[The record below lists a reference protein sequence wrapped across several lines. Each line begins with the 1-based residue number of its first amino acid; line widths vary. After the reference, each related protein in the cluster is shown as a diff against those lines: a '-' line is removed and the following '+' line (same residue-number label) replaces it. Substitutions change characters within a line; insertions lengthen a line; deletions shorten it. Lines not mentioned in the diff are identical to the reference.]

1 MASSA
6 VSVPS
11 VPWPWVPS
19 PPGPLGPEEAEVPVP
34 VPVPVPPAE
43 ADDDEAD
50 SDGALPLEGKAAHPP
65 HDSRPIPPKMAAR
78 LLLWPAAEAEEV
90 GKEEAGKEFWG
101 TSCSKCGWAF
111 SAGPSS
117 IPSPAGRFLPEVVVV
132 VVGGGGGGDSS
143 S

>member
-1 MASSA
+1 M
-6 VSVPS
+6 
-11 VPWPWVPS
+11 
-19 PPGPLGPEEAEVPVP
+19 PVH
-34 VPVPVPPAE
+34 VPPAE
-43 ADDDEAD
+43 ADDDEAEAD

-78 LLLWPAAEAEEV
+78 LLLWPAEAAEADEV
-90 GKEEAGKEFWG
+90 GKEEAGKESWG
-101 TSCSKCGWAF
+101 TSCSKCGWAC

-132 VVGGGGGGDSS
+132 VVGGGGGGGDSS